1 MPINLGNNNRVLPA
15 NARAVDVAK
24 RAIAKITDV
33 QNRRYDSAFQVQGY
47 SGILYTKLK
56 NGLACMCRGKAKLF
70 SRLSEDGKMDV
81 GTMNELLSGGH
92 SFGILPY
99 GTKQADTQAYK
110 EETERWSP
118 NMPAFGIV
126 GSSSSLTPSSTLP
139 SIFATDSDTPTTIVG
154 SHFDRYGT
162 DNSLDASV
170 STVLPQETSGNV
182 VSSSIR
188 GYISVSGDME
198 SIREE
203 MDVVNITEH
212 SDYACPVCFGSGF
225 VGGWSILNGW
235 RKVLVPFDESTAI
248 LDADTTIEVR
258 DYFPAALIPS
268 GTISW
273 KFQIPRGGVSV
284 DALRVW
290 YGETT
295 VRPLSILIDG
305 SVLTSEHGILRYCDG
320 ATHTL
325 TVLLDS
331 SAESPAGI
339 SHVELQINQSNQ
351 SANFELPK
359 NTRDGQVDKLDSL
372 LPFQIVL
379 SPMIPMISSS
389 DLIAES
395 TMGKHLLVTE
405 VTDWKT
411 NRRVGLGWEAQVRV
425 AQPQEILTRL
435 PLRRPIHAP
444 KTPPLV
450 RDNSTGNRR
459 T

>member
-1 MPINLGNNNRVLPA
+1 MPINFGNNNRVLPA

-24 RAIAKITDV
+24 KAIAKITDT
-33 QNRRYDSAFQVQGY
+33 QNRRYDAAFQVQGY
-47 SGILYTKLK
+47 SGILYSKLK

-92 SFGILPY
+92 NFGILPY
-99 GTKQADTQAYK
+99 GTKQADTQVYK
-110 EETERWSP
+110 EETVRWNPS
-118 NMPAFGIV
+118 MPAFGIV
-126 GSSSSLTPSSTLP
+126 GSSSSLTPSSSLP

-162 DNSLDASV
+162 DNSIDASA
-170 STVLPQETSGNV
+170 STILPTEISGNS
-182 VSSSIR
+182 VSSSIK
-188 GYISVSGDME
+188 GYINISGDME
-198 SIREE
+198 SISEE
-203 MDVVNITEH
+203 MDVINVTEH
-212 SDYACPVCFGSGF
+212 SDYSCPVCYGSGF

-235 RKVLVPFDESTAI
+235 RKVLVPFDTTSAK
-248 LDADTTIEVR
+248 LDPDTTIEVR
-258 DYFPAALIPS
+258 DYYPTALVPS
-268 GTISW
+268 GRISW
-273 KFQIPRGGVSV
+273 KFSIPRGGVSV
-284 DALRVW
+284 DALKVW
-290 YGETT
+290 NGETI
-295 VRPLSILIDG
+295 VKPLSVLVDG
-305 SVLTSEHGILRYCDG
+305 AILTSEHGILRFCDG
-320 ATHTL
+320 LEHTL

-331 SAESPAGI
+331 SSEIPAVI
-339 SHVELQINQSNQ
+339 SHVEIQLNQSTQ

-379 SPMIPMISSS
+379 SPLIPTISAS
-389 DLIAES
+389 DLIVES

-435 PLRRPIHAP
+435 PIRKPVQVPKRPPNVI
-444 KTPPLV
+444 
-450 RDNSTGNRR
+450 DNAFGNRR

>member
-24 RAIAKITDV
+24 RAVAKITDT
-33 QNRRYDSAFQVQGY
+33 QNRRYDAAFQVQGY

-81 GTMNELLSGGH
+81 GTMNELLSGGQN
-92 SFGILPY
+92 FGILPY

-110 EETERWSP
+110 EETVRWNPS
-118 NMPAFGIV
+118 MPAFGIV
-126 GSSSSLTPSSTLP
+126 GSSNSLTPSNTLP
-139 SIFATDSDTPTTIVG
+139 SIFSTDSDTPTTIVG

-162 DNSLDASV
+162 DNSLDPSV
-170 STVLPQETSGNV
+170 STVLPQELKGNI
-182 VSSSIR
+182 VSSSIK
-188 GYISVSGDME
+188 GYVDVSGDME

-203 MDVVNITEH
+203 MDVINITEH

-235 RKVLVPFDESTAI
+235 RKVLVPFDESTAV
-248 LDADTTIEVR
+248 LDPDTTIEVR
-258 DYFPAALIPS
+258 DYFPSASIPS
-268 GTISW
+268 GRISW
-273 KFQIPRGGVSV
+273 KLSIPKGGVSV
-284 DALRVW
+284 DAFKVW
-290 YGETT
+290 NGETII
-295 VRPLSILIDG
+295 RPLSILIDG
-305 SVLTSEHGILRYCDG
+305 SIINSEHGVLRYCDG
-320 ATHTL
+320 AVHTI

-331 SAESPAGI
+331 TPEFPISI
-339 SHVELQINQSNQ
+339 SHVELQINQSLQ

-379 SPMIPMISSS
+379 SPLIPLISSS

-435 PLRRPIHAP
+435 PLRKPIQVP
-444 KTPPLV
+444 KRQPLV
-450 RDNSTGNRR
+450 IDNAFGNRR